1 MSSSEDSTRP
11 ISVAELLARN
21 GTIGAPPVGGH
32 RRRRRRKSNSVSVAE
47 LTGEIPVVRDDEPPP
62 AVEQTAAEET
72 AADKAVAEESVAE
85 ETVAE
90 EPVAEETVAEEPA
103 AGEPVAEVSVVEE
116 PVSEEA
122 VTEEPVADEAVAEEP
137 VAEEPVAEESAAEE
151 AVAEEPVAD
160 EAVHEEAAAEE
171 PADDEAVAG
180 DEAVTGESVAEG
192 AEAEE
197 DTAAPEVAADEEVA
211 AGEAVAEEEAAV
223 EDVQPAELEEAA
235 RDGVTETAEAAI
247 HEALTENVVTDA
259 AMAETADI
267 VQVDTVEAPP
277 ASRAVESPPLARDPL
292 PSRRSGP
299 ERGYDPRPARKPAS
313 RAERASGAEQMAPD
327 PVDQSVDLA
336 DLVDD
341 QGADAEELRS
351 YLRASGGTLFSG
363 ETVADERSRLG
374 PVTDVIEPVAA
385 SAPVARRGAMS
396 MIWHGVLAVLQ
407 SLLAVVFGAGL
418 FIAFDQLW
426 RWNNIVALVL
436 SVLVILGL
444 VVAVR
449 LVRKTEDITSTL
461 IAVAV
466 GALVTLGPLAL
477 LQST

>member
-21 GTIGAPPVGGH
+21 GTIGSPPVGGH
-32 RRRRRRKSNSVSVAE
+32 RRRRRRKSDSVSVAE
-47 LTGEIPVVRDDEPPP
+47 LTGEIPVIRDQEPEP
-62 AVEQTAAEET
+62 APEEPAGEEPAGAEP
-72 AADKAVAEESVAE
+72 AGE
-85 ETVAE
+85 ETVVEQPVVE
-90 EPVAEETVAEEPA
+90 EAAVVETVAEEPA
-103 AGEPVAEVSVVEE
+103 ADEAAAEQPVFEEPAAEEPVSGEPVAEASG
-116 PVSEEA
+116 PEEA
-122 VTEEPVADEAVAEEP
+122 VVE
-137 VAEEPVAEESAAEE
+137 EE
-151 AVAEEPVAD
+151 AVAEEGPVA
-160 EAVHEEAAAEE
+160 EEEPVVAEAAAEE
-171 PADDEAVAG
+171 AQPDEVEEIAQDGTA
-180 DEAVTGESVAEG
+180 ES
-192 AEAEE
+192 
-197 DTAAPEVAADEEVA
+197 
-211 AGEAVAEEEAAV
+211 
-223 EDVQPAELEEAA
+223 
-235 RDGVTETAEAAI
+235 VTETAEAVI
-247 HEALTENVVTDA
+247 HEALAEDVVIEDVVIEDVVIEDVVADEVVNEEPATEEPVTEEA
-259 AMAETADI
+259 VA
-267 VQVDTVEAPP
+267 VEPAPAP
-277 ASRAVESPPLARDPL
+277 RAVESSPPLSSAPR

-299 ERGYDPRPARKPAS
+299 ERSYDPRPAR
-313 RAERASGAEQMAPD
+313 RAPSGAEQMAPD

-336 DLVDD
+336 ELVDEHG
-341 QGADAEELRS
+341 QDAEELRS

-363 ETVADERSRLG
+363 ETVADERARLSQ
-374 PVTDVIEPVAA
+374 VTDVIEPVEAA
-385 SAPVARRGAMS
+385 APVARRGALS
-396 MIWHGVLAVLQ
+396 LIWHGVVAVLQ